1 MRIWYFGAKSD
12 LAFMQEFRTLL
23 IDFCNLR
30 TRVGQLHSWD
40 DHNTPAAKQLK
51 AEHLHVRAVYARAVN
66 KADEIARNNQVA
78 YVLQM
83 YDAPVRGG
91 RYLGTR
97 SMFQGLLD
105 PPLPLDVR
113 IDPQSVVDVVDQ
125 TIGQLI
131 RRVSKE
137 KWWLLNPLYWI
148 YSFMQSIIGVVG
160 LSKVISDQTSAVI
173 SQFLTALV
181 TLASPW
187 IKDLIV
193 AWFSKL
199 FS

>member
-97 SMFQGLLD
+97 S
-105 PPLPLDVR
+105 
-113 IDPQSVVDVVDQ
+113 
-125 TIGQLI
+125 
-131 RRVSKE
+131 
-137 KWWLLNPLYWI
+137 
-148 YSFMQSIIGVVG
+148 
-160 LSKVISDQTSAVI
+160 
-173 SQFLTALV
+173 
-181 TLASPW
+181 
-187 IKDLIV
+187 
-193 AWFSKL
+193 
-199 FS
+199 